1 MIRPNQTQAILHP
14 TKNKGYDMRSK
25 FAWVASLLMVAV
37 SFVACG
43 GEDGTDDTAAPSPS
57 PTSAKP
63 PSLRITSPTDGQALG
78 GNVVELNME
87 VENIR
92 IVKAD
97 GDTSGRTG
105 HFHVF
110 VDRDPVPEGSVI
122 PQEPGIIHTT
132 DDPIIVTGLPVGEHN
147 LRVVLG
153 DGTHKRIGTAEAGV
167 RVNVQGPSVQAK
179 APTELVADQEG
190 MLEITV
196 QGVRLVPAAEDQGP
210 PGETGHLHI
219 LIDPDQPPKA
229 DGTPIPSE
237 EPNRIIHTVS
247 TVYKL
252 KGLGAG
258 DHTLW
263 IVLGNKAHVPFSP
276 LVAHKLSIRITQA
289 QSPGPGAGPAQTGSP
304 GAGTATPAPTAT

>member
-1 MIRPNQTQAILHP
+1 M
-14 TKNKGYDMRSK
+14 KRSPA
-25 FAWVASLLMVAV
+25 FVVSLLVLAL
-37 SFVACG
+37 SFAACG
-43 GEDGTDDTAAPSPS
+43 NGAQETATPTPS
-57 PTSAKP
+57 PTETEP
-63 PSLRITSPTDGQALG
+63 PSLSIASPNDGESLG
-78 GNVVELNME
+78 GNVVQLDME

-110 VDRDPVPEGSVI
+110 IDRDPVPEGSVV

-132 DDPIIVTGLPVGEHN
+132 DDPIMVTGLPVGEHN

-167 RVNVQGPSVQAK
+167 RVNVQGPSVYAT
-179 APTELVADQEG
+179 APAELVADQEG

-219 LIDPDQPPKA
+219 LIDPDEAPKA
-229 DGTPIPSE
+229 DGTPIPPE
-237 EPNRIIHTVS
+237 EPNRIIHTTS
-247 TVYKL
+247 TTYKL
-252 KGLGAG
+252 KGLGPG

-263 IVLGNKAHVPFSP
+263 IVLGDKGHVPFSP
-276 LVAHKLSIRITQA
+276 LVAHKVNIRITEA
-289 QSPGPGAGPAQTGSP
+289 PTPSP
-304 GAGTATPAPTAT
+304 GAGTAPGGTEGAGAASPTPSPG